1 MVLYILQLASA
12 EILCYNVKVDKEAR
26 QKAKVS

>member
-1 MVLYILQLASA
+1 MVLYIIQFAVA

-26 QKAKVS
+26 QKAKVN